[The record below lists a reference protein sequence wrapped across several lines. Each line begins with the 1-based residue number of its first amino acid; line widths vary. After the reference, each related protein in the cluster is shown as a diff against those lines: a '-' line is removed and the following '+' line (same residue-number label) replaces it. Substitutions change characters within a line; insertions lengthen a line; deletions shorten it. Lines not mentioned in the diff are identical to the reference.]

1 MPLRLPSRR
10 RVESPEGAPFRRR
23 TPPTPQATRLMRVS
37 LGAGIALLVVL
48 GVLFIPRGL
57 QYGGEAPPV
66 IDFVVVDQDP
76 FVVQVQRASREYALA
91 NYRVELNLTQNDANR
106 SCPCVNTAVLTLEA
120 NRTWGGVLGFSD
132 ADGDGMLSSGDTFMI
147 QRQSGGPWRY
157 LLLVFFKPR
166 DAGAVAPCPCAAGRW
181 EFPVP

>member
-1 MPLRLPSRR
+1 VKGGRRALRAAQIGAVVAALVAAAGLPAS
-10 RVESPEGAPFRRR
+10 A
-23 TPPTPQATRLMRVS
+23 
-37 LGAGIALLVVL
+37 LGA
-48 GVLFIPRGL
+48 
-57 QYGGEAPPV
+57 APIVTADAPSV
-66 IDFVVVDQDP
+66 T
-76 FVVQVQRASREYALA
+76 AEEGTLA
-91 NYRVELNLTQNDANR
+91 VM
-106 SCPCVNTAVLTLEA
+106 S
-120 NRTWGGVLGFSD
+120 GSFSD